1 MTPAPASGNGSA
13 RGRGAGASKPV
24 ARRGLSPPGRP
35 AMQDFHPLTAEWF
48 RGRFAAATAP
58 QLEAWPAIRAGRDV
72 LVSAPT
78 GSGKTLAAFLICLD
92 RLVAAGLGGGLD
104 DRVEVVYVSPLK
116 ALSNDIG
123 RNLETPLAELEQLAF
138 ERGLPAPGIRTAVR
152 TGDTPAWER
161 ERMVRR
167 PPHILVTTPESL
179 YILLTAERSRAALRH
194 AETVIVDEIHA
205 LADDKRGSHLALTL
219 ARLDDLVR
227 KAGKPRPQRVGLS
240 ATVRP
245 IDAVARFLQGTVPAE
260 ASEPP
265 AAAVLRDRPPGQGT
279 VSVEAPERPTA
290 AAVLPG
296 RPPGQG
302 TVSADAP
309 ERPGGADG
317 TAALAGGAPRSP
329 GPDPAAASVT
339 VIDSGHRRRL
349 DLAVEVPRDELG
361 VVATNEMWG
370 EIYDRIAELILAH
383 RTTLVFVNTRR
394 LCERVAHHLEERLG
408 DEAVLAHHG
417 SLSRRI
423 RQGAERRLKSGELRA
438 VVATASLELGID
450 VGTVDLVCQIGSPRS
465 IAVALQR
472 VGRSGHHVDT
482 PDGSHVPRG
491 RLFATTRDELV
502 ECAALVYAIRQGR
515 LDRLEIPEWP
525 LDVLAQ
531 QLVAACASETW
542 AVEELF
548 ALVRT
553 AAPYAALPR
562 PAFEAVVDMLS
573 DGIATSRGRSG
584 AYLHR
589 DRVNGTVR
597 GRRGARI
604 AAITGGGAIPDN
616 ANYLVVAEPD
626 QTTVGTVDEDFAV
639 ESLAGD
645 IFLLGTTSWRIRRVE
660 SGRLRVEDAHGAAPS
675 LPFWRGEAPGRTPEL
690 SEEVSRLRE
699 RIAEMAGEPAVG
711 TGREDRRL
719 TGRSDGPGPASAEG
733 GTGVGEDGGVDGPSR
748 GPGSASAEGG
758 TGADEDGGV
767 VGRSVSPG
775 AASAEG
781 GTGVGEDGGVDGPS
795 RGPGAASAE
804 GGTGV
809 GDGGDEGL
817 NRAAVWLTEACGLD
831 RAGAEQAAAYVR
843 AGAAALGAVPA
854 DRTVVAERFF
864 DEGGG
869 MQLVVHA
876 PFGARINRAWGL
888 ALRKR
893 FCRSFNFELQAA
905 ATDNGVLISLAE
917 QHSFPLEVIF
927 RFLNVDTV
935 EEVLTQA
942 MLPSPMFGVRW
953 RWNASRALAVLR
965 FAGGRKVPPPI
976 QRMRSDDL
984 LASVFPDQV
993 ACQENLTGDI
1003 RIPDHPLVNE
1013 TVRDCLH
1020 EAMDLDGLRAVLA
1033 GIESGAIRTRAVDTA
1048 EPSPFCHEILNAN
1061 PYAFLD
1067 DAPLEERRARA
1078 VQLRRTL
1085 GSDPGGMGALDPAA
1099 IATVADES
1107 WPVVRDPDELH
1118 DALLTL
1124 VALPPVA
1131 DWTIWLDDLAASR
1144 RAGVLHVGEA
1154 RLWVPTERLGLVRRL
1169 YPGEAVE
1176 PELPDIGHAGPADRE
1191 AAAAELLRGWLE
1203 STGPVTVSAMAER
1216 VALPPALVEAGLTRL
1231 EGEGQVLRGRFTAA
1245 AAGDGGA
1252 AEGEWCNRRVL
1263 ARIHRLTIGSLRR
1276 EIEPVSTADFVRFLL
1291 RWQHLAPGTQMHGAD
1306 GLLQILKQL
1315 QGWEISGAALE
1326 REVVARRVAS
1336 YDPELLD
1343 RLCLS
1348 GEVMWGRLSP
1358 HPAFESPASI
1368 RPVAADN
1375 GRSQASGARSQASGA
1390 RSQAPGAR
1398 SGPSGAPLP
1407 SGAQLGPSGARSRLS
1422 GAPVPPGG
1430 QSGSSGARRGAAAAR
1445 PARVRPTRVAPVTLF
1460 LRADADWL
1468 LAAAGRGGAGAADAA
1483 LSHPARE
1490 VRAALAGRGASF
1502 LPELVR
1508 ATGRLPSEVEDGLW
1522 ELVAAGLVSAD
1533 GYDNLRAL
1541 VDPKRRRGEG
1551 RGRAARP
1558 RHAAGRWALLDTG
1571 GPVAPA
1577 AGPAARDSGAGA
1589 PTAATASPA
1598 ADDEA
1603 RRRHEERVAR
1613 FARQLL
1619 DRWGVVCRDL
1629 AARETLAPPWRDL
1642 LRALRRMEARG
1653 EIRGG
1658 RFVAG
1663 VVGEQFA
1670 RPDAVELLR
1679 VVRREDA
1686 PPDPVR
1692 VPAADPLNLT
1702 GVLLPG
1708 PRVSALS
1715 GGTVELLPGAGA
1727 EPGESSAAG
1736 GAGAARTA

>member
-1 MTPAPASGNGSA
+1 MH
-13 RGRGAGASKPV
+13 
-24 ARRGLSPPGRP
+24 
-35 AMQDFHPLTAEWF
+35 DFHPLTAEWF
-48 RGRFAAATAP
+48 RGRFSAATAP
-58 QLEAWPAIRAGRDV
+58 QREAWSAIRSGRDV

-92 RLVAAGLGGGLD
+92 RLVAAGLAGRLD
-104 DRVEVVYVSPLK
+104 DQVEVVYVSPLK

-123 RNLETPLAELEQLAF
+123 RNLETPLAEIEQLAF
-138 ERGLPAPGIRTAVR
+138 ERGLAAPGVRTAVR

-161 ERMVRR
+161 QRMVRR

-179 YILLTAERSRAALRH
+179 FILLTAERSRAALRH
-194 AETVIVDEIHA
+194 ATTVIVDEIHA

-227 KAGKPRPQRVGLS
+227 KAGQPRPQRIGLS

-245 IDAVARFLQGTVPAE
+245 IEAVARFLQGNV
-260 ASEPP
+260 
-265 AAAVLRDRPPGQGT
+265 AAAPAPAG
-279 VSVEAPERPTA
+279 SVA
-290 AAVLPG
+290 
-296 RPPGQG
+296 
-302 TVSADAP
+302 
-309 ERPGGADG
+309 
-317 TAALAGGAPRSP
+317 
-329 GPDPAAASVT
+329 
-339 VIDSGHRRRL
+339 VIDSGHRRKL

-361 VVATNEMWG
+361 VVATNEMWA
-370 EIYDRIAELILAH
+370 EIYDRLAELVAAH
-383 RTTLVFVNTRR
+383 RTTLIFVNNRR

-408 DEAVLAHHG
+408 DDAVLAHHG
-417 SLSRRI
+417 SLSRRL
-423 RQGAERRLKSGELRA
+423 RQRAESRLKDGRLRA

-450 VGTVDLVCQIGSPRS
+450 IGTVDLVCQIGSPRS

-472 VGRSGHHVDT
+472 IGRSGHHVDT
-482 PDGSHVPRG
+482 PDGAHVPRG
-491 RLFATTRDELV
+491 RLFATTRDELL
-502 ECAALVYAIRQGR
+502 ECAALVHAIRQGR
-515 LDRLEIPEWP
+515 LDQLEIPDWP

-531 QLVAACASETW
+531 QLVAASAAETW
-542 AVEELF
+542 PIDDLF

-553 AAPYAALPR
+553 ASPYATLPR
-562 PAFEAVVDMLS
+562 AAFDAVVDMLS
-573 DGIATSRGRSG
+573 DGIATVRGRSG

-589 DRVNGTVR
+589 DRVNHTVR

-616 ANYLVVAEPD
+616 ADYRVVAEPD

-699 RIAEMAGEPAVG
+699 RVAEMAA
-711 TGREDRRL
+711 
-719 TGRSDGPGPASAEG
+719 
-733 GTGVGEDGGVDGPSR
+733 GEDG
-748 GPGSASAEGG
+748 AAAEDQGG
-758 TGADEDGGV
+758 GADEGQGG
-767 VGRSVSPG
+767 
-775 AASAEG
+775 
-781 GTGVGEDGGVDGPS
+781 
-795 RGPGAASAE
+795 
-804 GGTGV
+804 
-809 GDGGDEGL
+809 GL
-817 NRAAVWLTEACGLD
+817 GRAAAWLVEACGLD
-831 RAGAEQAAAYVR
+831 RSGAEQAAAYVQ
-843 AGAAALGAVPA
+843 AGATALGTVPA
-854 DRTVVAERFF
+854 QRRVVAERFF
-864 DEGGG
+864 DEAGG

-876 PFGARINRAWGL
+876 PFGSRINRAWGL

-917 QHSFPLEVIF
+917 QHSFPLEVVF

-942 MLPSPMFGVRW
+942 MLPSPMFGARW

-984 LASVFPDQV
+984 LASVFPDQA
-993 ACQENLTGDI
+993 ACPENLSGEV

-1033 GIESGAIRTRAVDTA
+1033 GIESGAVRTLAVDTA

-1078 VQLRRTL
+1078 VQMRRTL
-1085 GSDPGGMGALDPAA
+1085 GAESGGIGALDPAA
-1099 IATVADES
+1099 IETVSAEC

-1124 VALPPVA
+1124 VVLPPSPE
-1131 DWTIWLDDLAASR
+1131 WTAWFEALAASR
-1144 RAGVLHVGEA
+1144 RAGALRVGEA
-1154 RLWVPTERLGLVRRL
+1154 RLWAPTERLGLLRAL
-1169 YPGEAVE
+1169 YPDAAVE
-1176 PELPDIGHAGPADRE
+1176 PRLPDVGPPGPADRE
-1191 AAAAELLRGWLE
+1191 SAAADVLRGWLE
-1203 STGPVTVSAMAER
+1203 STGPVQASALADR
-1216 VALPPALVEAGLTRL
+1216 LALPRPLVEAALARL
-1231 EGEGQVLRGRFTAA
+1231 EGEGQVLRGRFTRD
-1245 AAGDGGA
+1245 AAGD

-1276 EIEPVSTADFVRFLL
+1276 EIEPVSTADFVRFLH
-1291 RWQHLAPGTQMHGAD
+1291 RWQHLAPGTQLHGAD
-1306 GLLQILKQL
+1306 GLLQVLKQL
-1315 QGWEISGAALE
+1315 QGCEISGAALE
-1326 REVVARRVAS
+1326 REVIARRVAS

-1358 HPAFESPASI
+1358 HPAFESPAAVRSA
-1368 RPVAADN
+1368 PTPGDAAGAH
-1375 GRSQASGARSQASGA
+1375 GRTSSARGQTAGAHGRTADERGRTSGDRATDGARGRTAGARATDSARGRTSGAR
-1390 RSQAPGAR
+1390 PT
-1398 SGPSGAPLP
+1398 
-1407 SGAQLGPSGARSRLS
+1407 
-1422 GAPVPPGG
+1422 
-1430 QSGSSGARRGAAAAR
+1430 
-1445 PARVRPTRVAPVTLF
+1445 RVRPTRAAPVTLF
-1460 LRADADWL
+1460 LRDDADWL
-1468 LAAAGRGGAGAADAA
+1468 LAAAGRGRNGAADAA

-1490 VRAALAGRGASF
+1490 VREVLSGRGASF
-1502 LPELVR
+1502 LPDLVR

-1571 GPVAPA
+1571 ADPVS
-1577 AGPAARDSGAGA
+1577 AGPSAPEAGQEARFGPPA
-1589 PTAATASPA
+1589 PT

-1603 RRRHEERVAR
+1603 RRRHDEHVAR
-1613 FARQLL
+1613 FAGQLL

-1642 LRALRRMEARG
+1642 LGALRRMEARG

-1670 RPDAVELLR
+1670 RPEAVELLR
-1679 VVRREDA
+1679 VVRRDDA
-1686 PPDPVR
+1686 PREPLR
-1692 VPAADPLNLT
+1692 VSAADPLNLT

-1715 GGTVELLPGAGA
+1715 GGTVDLLAAA
-1727 EPGESSAAG
+1727 EDEPPAA
-1736 GAGAARTA
+1736 AEDEPPAAATAVRTA